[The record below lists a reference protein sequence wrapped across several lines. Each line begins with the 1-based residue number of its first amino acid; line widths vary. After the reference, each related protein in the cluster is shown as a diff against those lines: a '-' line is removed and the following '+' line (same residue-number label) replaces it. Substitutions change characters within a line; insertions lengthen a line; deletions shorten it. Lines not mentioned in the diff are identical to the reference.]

1 MYVKQ
6 YGTGRRVFLA
16 LHGWGGGHETFLP
29 LAARL
34 PASAALYSA
43 DLPGY
48 GRSAAPRAWEL
59 AAIAEEVGDT
69 VGRIRS
75 EAGVE
80 QVTLIGN
87 CSGAILGMLAA
98 QQASGAFERLVL
110 IDPFA
115 YVPWYF
121 NLFVAS
127 KMGRYAYYST
137 FANPLGRRLTN
148 LSLRSRRGESTDLTA
163 SFTRVDH
170 ETTYRYLQLLAAVGS
185 YTRFDDLRMP
195 IDILYGERTFQAVKE
210 SAALYQRI
218 WPQARRV
225 RLAGAGH
232 LPIEEAT
239 AQVCEVIFQESA
251 APQPFISV
259 S

>member
-6 YGTGRRVFLA
+6 YGTGRKVYVA

-34 PASAALYSA
+34 PAAAVLYSA

-59 AAIAEEVGDT
+59 ASIVEEVVDT
-69 VGRIRS
+69 VRRIRS
-75 EAGVE
+75 EAGLE

-98 QQASGAFERLVL
+98 QQTGGHFERLVL

-121 NLFVAS
+121 NLFVAT
-127 KMGRYAYYST
+127 KIGRYAYYST
-137 FANPLGRRLTN
+137 FANPLGRRVTN
-148 LSLRSRRGESTDLTA
+148 LSLRSHRGEGTDLTA

-170 ETTYRYLQLLAAVGS
+170 ETTYRYLQLLSAVGS
-185 YTRFDDLRMP
+185 YTRFADLRLP
-195 IDILYGERTFQAVKE
+195 IDILYGERTFKAVKE
-210 SAALYQRI
+210 SAALYQGI

-239 AQVCEVIFQESA
+239 AQVCDVLFQEA
-251 APQPFISV
+251 APQPLLSV